1 MKRKILVSP
10 ISLSWF
16 FGFEFIDQLYL
27 ADEDC
32 MIQIA
37 LSRVIKIDFQGMYS
51 YYNFESAIL
60 EKI

>member
-16 FGFEFIDQLYL
+16 FGFELIDQLYL
-27 ADEDC
+27 AAEGC